1 LFTTSVCTKN
11 KDESGSWNHC
21 VIYLATVSGRLNVLP
36 GDWFEPHVLSG
47 ALQGQVEGGAG
58 AVDSAQRR
66 NPLRALG
73 ECGEFHKTS
82 VHLLPDADRERVVVL
97 EGDEGFD
104 GDNLA

>member
-1 LFTTSVCTKN
+1 MAS
-11 KDESGSWNHC
+11 
-21 VIYLATVSGRLNVLP
+21 RLNVLP
-36 GDWFEPHVLSG
+36 GDGFEPHVLSG
-47 ALQGQVEGGAG
+47 ALQRQVEGGAG

-66 NPLRALG
+66 IPLRALG

-82 VHLLPDADRERVVVL
+82 VHFLPDADGERVVVL